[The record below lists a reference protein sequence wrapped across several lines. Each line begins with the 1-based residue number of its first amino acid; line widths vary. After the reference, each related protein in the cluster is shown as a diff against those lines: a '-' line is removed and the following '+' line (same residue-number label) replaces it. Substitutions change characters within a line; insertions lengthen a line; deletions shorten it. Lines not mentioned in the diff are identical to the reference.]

1 MDQASI
7 YIKEGGI
14 NDNQATKGGAI
25 YTEGTK
31 AGSCLLNIEGGTISG
46 NHVNGSGAGIF
57 ALCSKG
63 IKHNMDVIFC
73 ERKEWIGIEERSSA

>member
-25 YTEGTK
+25 YTQR
-31 AGSCLLNIEGGTISG
+31 
-46 NHVNGSGAGIF
+46 
-57 ALCSKG
+57 
-63 IKHNMDVIFC
+63 
-73 ERKEWIGIEERSSA
+73 ERKLVVVCLI